1 MKHLSIAVL
10 FAFLCAFKS
19 IGQPTF
25 TTGYIVN
32 DKGDTIKGE
41 VRVNPKKKLE
51 AYEKVFFKDPSGAQ
65 KNHKPDKI
73 KAYGYGD
80 QHFRT
85 LDFGG
90 EPVFYKVVSA
100 GHINFLMMEFESERA
115 AKDAPYEAG
124 YYLLTPE
131 SKYPIPVKEGKFRKQ
146 ISEYMADNTKIAEE
160 YPDVKK
166 FDPEKAKEVI
176 TNYNV
181 WKEGK

>member
-1 MKHLSIAVL
+1 MKHLSIAV
-10 FAFLCAFKS
+10 FLACFCAFNLN
-19 IGQPTF
+19 GQTTF

-73 KAYGYGD
+73 KAYGYSD
-80 QHFRT
+80 QNFRS
-85 LDFGG
+85 LDYGG
-90 EPVFYKVVSA
+90 EPAFYKVVSS
-100 GHINFLMMEFESERA
+100 GHINFLMMEFESER

-131 SKYPIPVKEGKFRKQ
+131 SKYPVPVKEAKFRKQ
-146 ISEYMADNTKIAEE
+146 ISEYMADNAKIAEE
-160 YPDVKK
+160 YPEVKK

-181 WKEGK
+181 WKESK